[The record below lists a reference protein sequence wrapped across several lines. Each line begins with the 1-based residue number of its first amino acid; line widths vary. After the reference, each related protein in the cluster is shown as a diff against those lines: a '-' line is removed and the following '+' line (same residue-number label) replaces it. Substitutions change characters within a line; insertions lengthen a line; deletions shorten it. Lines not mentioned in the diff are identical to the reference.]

1 MDLAQSVG
9 REQGGA
15 DGIAVAHVVVRGPE
29 ELLGFPG
36 SSQPIGSANSFITSA
51 PASIRAA

>member
-15 DGIAVAHVVVRGPE
+15 DGIAVAHVVVAMAE
-29 ELLGFPG
+29 A
-36 SSQPIGSANSFITSA
+36 IGV
-51 PASIRAA
+51 R